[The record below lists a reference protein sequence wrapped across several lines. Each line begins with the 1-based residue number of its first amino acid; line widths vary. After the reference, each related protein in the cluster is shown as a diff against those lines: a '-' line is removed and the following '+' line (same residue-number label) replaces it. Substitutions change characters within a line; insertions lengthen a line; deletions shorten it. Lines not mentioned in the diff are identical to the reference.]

1 MSVPLSPQQSAL
13 LALIPRDGS
22 SIGNTMLREQL
33 GWDEATYATVRDE
46 LVAAGILEKGKGR
59 GGSVRRAGGAS
70 PQPAA
75 PAIPLIDSVGSQANR
90 MELFAPEE
98 VESVVPELERARRA
112 AAALQPKAKTSTSSA
127 SPVTE
132 HRYTAATR
140 KNLPAAGDALG
151 HVEEAAQIT
160 YAYDPHRAPVLRF
173 NEAITRQRA
182 LLDEARRRP
191 LTAAETEELA
201 ALLEAPQPWL
211 EWAGK
216 REQPDF
222 SVEPVALHIHERV
235 SAQAILRAVRREDI
249 QRDLFAEGV
258 QSAREARAYYQHDVA
273 WANRLITGDSLQ
285 VMTSLARRE
294 GLAGQ
299 VQMIYFDPPYGIKFS
314 SNWQNEVGKRE
325 VGDKDADISREPEM
339 IRAYRD
345 TWTLGVH
352 SYLAYLKQRLVLARE
367 LLTDSGSIF
376 LQISDENLHRVRAMM
391 DEVFGPECHVV
402 TMLIK
407 KKGSQKSSM
416 IDPVNEYIIWF
427 GKSPRE
433 SGQIKFNRLYER
445 RAIDEES
452 VSEFRWVELS
462 NGSQQPLNSI
472 KSPAGEDRNY
482 FEYPERLLSDYPGAR
497 FFRAWPVTNGGFRA
511 TQVDPIEFQGRK
523 FNPPENRCWSFRSKR
538 ENDADLPPMLR
549 LREAARVCAL
559 GNSIDGIRYLDD
571 FAAKTL
577 TNWWDGLGGAANP
590 VYVVQTNPKIIQ
602 RCMLMCTDPG
612 DLVLDPTCGSGTS
625 AFVAEQWG
633 RRWITIDSSRVAIAI
648 ARQRLLTASFDTY
661 KTKDPAAGIDPGAP
675 QNPSYGFHYETIP
688 YVTLKSIAQNQ
699 GLDAIFAKHEPIL
712 VARLKELNTVL
723 AGLGASQATALQ
735 QKLVAK
741 LLGKH
746 VADGANS
753 ITDADQRRWLLPSI
767 DPKLIVA
774 GKKITPKQVEAYRA
788 AIPPTGTWR
797 DWEVPFDIDPDWP
810 APLAAA
816 LTAYRTAWRAK
827 MDEVNAAIAANAE
840 QEELVDQ
847 PEAVRGVARVA
858 GPFTVESVR
867 PPETS
872 LKGEAEETGPIGGA
886 PGELETF
893 EDTAAPERDV
903 AQAASHIERMLGL
916 LKHDGLTF
924 LGNKHAKFAQLDA
937 IESSFLHA
945 EGEFQA
951 EDGKPHRVAVVIG
964 PEFGSVT
971 SFQVDNALR
980 AAHRRG
986 YDDLVFAG
994 FSFDATAQET
1004 VQAYNDE
1011 PRAEVRIHLAQ
1022 IRPDVSMKDLL
1033 KKTQKVEQIFTVFGQ
1048 PRTRVTGRAEGLVV
1062 HMDGVDVYDPVQNA
1076 LQATTAG
1083 KVAAW
1088 FLDTDYDGKV
1098 FCICQAFFPD
1108 KSAWEKLSRA
1118 LKASVTEG
1126 AFEALTGTTSLPF
1139 KPGPR
1144 QCVAV
1149 KVIDPRGNEVMR
1161 VHRLDGKYL
1170 EGEE

>member
-1 MSVPLSPQQSAL
+1 MSVPLSTQQSAL

-22 SIGNTMLREQL
+22 AIGNTMLREQL
-33 GWDEATYATVRDE
+33 GWDETTYATVRDE

-59 GGSVRRAGGAS
+59 GGCVRRASGAS
-70 PQPAA
+70 SRPPA
-75 PAIPLIDSVGSQANR
+75 PATPLVDSVGSQANR

-98 VESVVPELERARRA
+98 VESVIPELERARRA
-112 AAALQPKAKTSTSSA
+112 AADAADGRKTKAAGAT
-127 SPVTE
+127 PVTE
-132 HRYTAATR
+132 HRYTEATR

-173 NEAITRQRA
+173 NEAIKRQRA

-191 LTAAETEELA
+191 LTAAEAEELA

-249 QRDLFAEGV
+249 QRDLFADTA
-258 QSAREARAYYQHDVA
+258 QSAKEARAYYQHDVA

-314 SNWQNEVGKRE
+314 SNWQNEVGKRD
-325 VGDKDADISREPEM
+325 VKDKDEDLTREPEM

-352 SYLAYLKQRLVLARE
+352 SYLAYLKQRLILARE
-367 LLTDSGSIF
+367 LLKDSGSIF
-376 LQISDENLHRVRAMM
+376 VQISDENLHRVRAVM
-391 DEVFGPECHVV
+391 DEVFGAENFVC
-402 TMLIK
+402 TINLK
-407 KKGSQKSSM
+407 KKGNQKGGNFESITDYILFFAKNREMQTFRKVFLDREPSEEGYISDQLTSGGLRRNQNYAYRFQGKSYSPAAGNCWKVVEASM
-416 IDPVNEYIIWF
+416 DRVRLADRLIAGSGQMRFRKLDSDF
-427 GKSPRE
+427 GKV
-433 SGQIKFNRLYER
+433 
-445 RAIDEES
+445 A
-452 VSEFRWVELS
+452 
-462 NGSQQPLNSI
+462 
-472 KSPAGEDRNY
+472 
-482 FEYPERLLSDYPGAR
+482 
-497 FFRAWPVTNGGFRA
+497 
-511 TQVDPIEFQGRK
+511 
-523 FNPPENRCWSFRSKR
+523 
-538 ENDADLPPMLR
+538 
-549 LREAARVCAL
+549 
-559 GNSIDGIRYLDD
+559 
-571 FAAKTL
+571 L
-577 TNWWDGLGGAANP
+577 TNNWDDTGGAANAI
-590 VYVVQTNPKIIQ
+590 YVVQTAEKVIM
-602 RCMLMCTDPG
+602 RCMLMTTDPG
-612 DLVLDPTCGSGTS
+612 DLVLDPTCGSGTT
-625 AFVAEQWG
+625 ACVAEQWG
-633 RRWITIDSSRVAIAI
+633 RRWVTIDSSRVAVAI

-661 KTKDPAAGIDPGAP
+661 KTKDPVAGVDPSAP
-675 QNPSYGFHYETIP
+675 QNPAHGFFYKTVPHI
-688 YVTLKSIAQNQ
+688 TLSSIGNNNS
-699 GLDAIFAKHEPIL
+699 LDLIFSKHEPIL
-712 VARLKELNTVL
+712 AARLKELNAAL
-723 AGLGASQATALQ
+723 TAHAEAQSRGGKELRQ
-735 QKLVAK
+735 RLVAK
-741 LLGKH
+741 LLAKLRDSARS
-746 VADGANS
+746 VTEADE
-753 ITDADQRRWLLPSI
+753 RRWILPGT
-767 DPKLIVA
+767 DPQLFQAAKGSPTARQASDL
-774 GKKITPKQVEAYRA
+774 RA
-788 AIPPTGTWR
+788 SASLRET
-797 DWEVPFDIDPDWP
+797 DWKEWQVPFDTDPDWP
-810 APLAAA
+810 APLAAT

-847 PEAVRGVARVA
+847 PEPVRGVARVS

-872 LKGEAEETGPIGGA
+872 LKGEAEESGPIGGV

-924 LGNKHAKFAQLDA
+924 LGNKHAKFTQLDA

-1048 PRTRVTGRAEGLVV
+1048 PRTRVTGQAEELVV

-1161 VHRLDGKYL
+1161 VHRLDGEY
-1170 EGEE
+1170 EER

>member
-1 MSVPLSPQQSAL
+1 MPKKTPENKPAK
-13 LALIPRDGS
+13 AP
-22 SIGNTMLREQL
+22 T
-33 GWDEATYATVRDE
+33 
-46 LVAAGILEKGKGR
+46 KG
-59 GGSVRRAGGAS
+59 
-70 PQPAA
+70 
-75 PAIPLIDSVGSQANR
+75 
-90 MELFAPEE
+90 ELFSADE

-112 AAALQPKAKTSTSSA
+112 AADAADGKKAKAAGAT
-127 SPVTE
+127 PVTE
-132 HRYTAATR
+132 HRYAEATR
-140 KNLPAAGDALG
+140 KNLPTAGDALG
-151 HVEEAAQIT
+151 HVEEADKIT

-173 NEAITRQRA
+173 NEAIKRQRA

-216 REQPDF
+216 QEQPDF
-222 SVEPVALHIHERV
+222 AVDPVALHIHERV

-249 QRDLFAEGV
+249 QRDLFADTA

-314 SNWQNEVGKRE
+314 SNWQNEVGKRD
-325 VGDKDADISREPEM
+325 VRDKDEDLTREPEM

-352 SYLAYLKQRLVLARE
+352 SYLAYLKQRLILARE
-367 LLTDSGSIF
+367 LLKDTGSIF
-376 LQISDENLHRVRAMM
+376 VQISDENLHRVRAVM
-391 DEVFGPECHVV
+391 DEVFGAENYIAQIQFQKTTSATNDFLPVV
-402 TMLIK
+402 ADT
-407 KKGSQKSSM
+407 
-416 IDPVNEYIIWF
+416 IIWY
-427 GKSPRE
+427 GRNKDQTSYYPIYQSKSLGE
-433 SGQIKFNRLYER
+433 TGADHYTGVQLATGER
-445 RAIDEES
+445 RALSEREKTGAIS
-452 VSEFRWVELS
+452 V
-462 NGSQQPLNSI
+462 
-472 KSPAGEDRNY
+472 
-482 FEYPERLLSDYPGAR
+482 PEGAR
-497 FFRAWPVTNGGFRA
+497 AFTSGDLTSASIGRAKGEGAACWFPVTSGGKTFTPNEKNRWKTNEEGMRRLTSAERILAQETAFR
-511 TQVDPIEFQGRK
+511 FQR
-523 FNPPENRCWSFRSKR
+523 F
-538 ENDADLPPMLR
+538 
-549 LREAARVCAL
+549 
-559 GNSIDGIRYLDD
+559 IDD
-571 FAAKTL
+571 FAAFALHSLWT
-577 TNWWDGLGGAANP
+577 DVGGASDR
-590 VYVVQTNPKIIQ
+590 VYVVQTATRIVE
-602 RCMLMCTDPG
+602 RCMLMTTKPG
-612 DLVLDPTCGSGTS
+612 ELVFDPTCGSGTT
-625 AFVAEQWG
+625 AYVAEQWG
-633 RRWITIDSSRVAIAI
+633 RRWITTDSSRVAVAI

-661 KTKDPAAGIDPGAP
+661 KTKDPVAGVDPSAP
-675 QNPSYGFHYETIP
+675 QNPAHGFFYKTVPHI
-688 YVTLKSIAQNQ
+688 TLKSIAQNK
-699 GLDAIFAKHEPIL
+699 GLDPIFTKHEPIL
-712 VARLKELNTVL
+712 AARLKELNAAL
-723 AGLGASQATALQ
+723 AKLGKSAAALHE
-735 QKLVAK
+735 KSVAK
-741 LLGKH
+741 LLAKH
-746 VADGANS
+746 TNDGANS
-753 ITDADQRRWLLPSI
+753 VTDADQRRWLLPGT

-774 GKKITPKQVEAYRA
+774 GKKLSAKQVEAYRA
-788 AIPPTGTWR
+788 AIPSTGEWR
-797 DWEVPFDIDPDWP
+797 EWEAPFDTDPDWP
-810 APLAAA
+810 APLSTA

-827 MDEVNAAIAANAE
+827 MDEVNAAISANAE
-840 QEELVDQ
+840 QEALVDQ
-847 PEAVRGVARVA
+847 PEPVRGVARVS

-872 LKGEAEETGPIGGA
+872 LKGEADEPESGPIGGA

-924 LGNKHAKFAQLDA
+924 LGNKHAKFTQLDA

-1004 VQAYNDE
+1004 IQAYNDE
-1011 PRAEVRIHLAQ
+1011 PRAEVRIHMAQ

-1048 PRTRVTGRAEGLVV
+1048 PRTRVVSKKDELLV

-1161 VHRLDGKYL
+1161 VHRLDGKYP
-1170 EGEE
+1170 EGEG

>member
-1 MSVPLSPQQSAL
+1 MPKKTPDKKEPVKDEFFSA
-13 LALIPRDGS
+13 D
-22 SIGNTMLREQL
+22 
-33 GWDEATYATVRDE
+33 
-46 LVAAGILEKGKGR
+46 
-59 GGSVRRAGGAS
+59 
-70 PQPAA
+70 
-75 PAIPLIDSVGSQANR
+75 
-90 MELFAPEE
+90 E

-112 AAALQPKAKTSTSSA
+112 AAAASATKKVKAMDAT
-127 SPVTE
+127 PVTE

-151 HVEEAAQIT
+151 HVEETDKIT
-160 YAYDPHRAPVLRF
+160 YAYDPHRSPVLRF
-173 NEAITRQRA
+173 NESIKRHRT

-191 LTAAETEELA
+191 LTADETAELA
-201 ALLEAPQPWL
+201 ELLEAPQPWL

-216 REQPDF
+216 QEQPDF
-222 SVEPVALHIHERV
+222 AVDPVALHIHERV
-235 SAQAILRAVRREDI
+235 SAQAILKAVRREDI
-249 QRDLFAEGV
+249 QRDLFADPV
-258 QSAREARAYYQHDVA
+258 QSAKEARAYYQHDVA
-273 WANRLITGDSLQ
+273 WANRLISGDSLQ

-325 VGDKDADISREPEM
+325 VKDKDEDLTREPEM

-352 SYLAYLKQRLVLARE
+352 SYLTYLKQRLIVARD
-367 LLTDSGSIF
+367 LLKDTGSIF
-376 LQISDENLHRVRAMM
+376 VQISDENLHRIRAVL
-391 DEVFGPECHVV
+391 DEVFGSENFMRVV
-402 TMLIK
+402 TVSKTSTASGDFLPIVVDYLVWYAK
-407 KKGSQKSSM
+407 DYSKAKSRHILGQKIVGGVGGTGLTHFELPNGEVRPLSQLGDQEENADGLPILGFGDITSSKPPGSFPVRFEGREFTPGKRFWSSGEEGM
-416 IDPVNEYIIWF
+416 
-427 GKSPRE
+427 
-433 SGQIKFNRLYER
+433 QRLVQAER
-445 RAIDEES
+445 VGS
-452 VSEFRWVELS
+452 SEKQLS
-462 NGSQQPLNSI
+462 YKRYQN
-472 KSPAGEDRNY
+472 
-482 FEYPERLLSDYPGAR
+482 DYP
-497 FFRAWPVTNGGFRA
+497 FFP
-511 TQVDPIEFQGRK
+511 
-523 FNPPENRCWSFRSKR
+523 
-538 ENDADLPPMLR
+538 
-549 LREAARVCAL
+549 
-559 GNSIDGIRYLDD
+559 
-571 FAAKTL
+571 L
-577 TNWWDGLGGAANP
+577 TNVWTDTVGQNQFGGGKL
-590 VYVVQTNPKIIQ
+590 YVVQTALTVVE
-602 RCMLMCTDPG
+602 RCIMLTTDPG
-612 DLVLDPTCGSGTS
+612 DLVLDPTCGSGTT
-625 AFVAEQWG
+625 AYVAEQWG
-633 RRWITIDSSRVAIAI
+633 RRWITIDSSRVAVAI

-661 KTKDPAAGIDPGAP
+661 KTKDPVAGVDPGVP
-675 QNPSYGFHYETIP
+675 QNPAHGFFYKTVPHI
-688 YVTLKSIAQNQ
+688 TLKSIAQNK
-699 GLDAIFAKHEPIL
+699 GLDPIFARHKPIL
-712 VARLKELNTVL
+712 AARLKELNATL
-723 AGLGASQATALQ
+723 AILGKSGASLHE
-735 QKLVAK
+735 KLVAK
-741 LLGKH
+741 LLAKH
-746 VADGANS
+746 ANDGANS
-753 ITDADQRRWLLPSI
+753 ITDADQRRWLLPGT
-767 DPKLIVA
+767 DHKLIVA
-774 GKKITPKQVEAYRA
+774 AKKITAKQVESYRA
-788 AIPPTGTWR
+788 AIPPTDEWR
-797 DWEVPFDIDPDWP
+797 DWEVPFDTDPDWP
-810 APLAAA
+810 APLSSA

-827 MDEVNAAIAANAE
+827 MDEVNAAISANAE
-840 QEELVDQ
+840 QEDLVDQ
-847 PEAVRGVARVA
+847 PEPVRGVARVS

-886 PGELETF
+886 PRELETF

-903 AQAASHIERMLGL
+903 VQAASHIERMLGL

-924 LGNKHAKFAQLDA
+924 LGNKHAKFTQLDA

-945 EGEFQA
+945 EGEFRA

-1004 VQAYNDE
+1004 IQAYNDE
-1011 PRAEVRIHLAQ
+1011 PRAEVRIHMAQ

-1048 PRTRVTGRAEGLVV
+1048 PRTRIVNKKDELVV

-1118 LKASVTEG
+1118 LKSSVTEG

-1139 KPGPR
+1139 KPGSR

-1161 VHRLDGKYL
+1161 VHRLDGEY
-1170 EGEE
+1170 EEN